1 MIAENLIPPEV
12 VLLGPEWPTRALLRA
27 QFVEEG
33 YEVIATDAW
42 PIPRHYLRP
51 GTKPGVVIVDLH
63 GLPEPH
69 NVLAELRALIDPD
82 RVLVVT
88 ALGTLTGDEIRR
100 LGFQAVSRPA
110 TVGEIV
116 AAAAAMLRIR
126 STDGPMSDPSDQ

>member
-1 MIAENLIPPEV
+1 MTRVMIAENLIPPDV
-12 VLLGPEWPTRALLRA
+12 VLIGPEWPTRALLRA

-33 YEVIATDAW
+33 YEVVAT
-42 PIPRHYLRP
+42 
-51 GTKPGVVIVDLH
+51 IVDLH

-100 LGFQAVSRPA
+100 LGFHAVSRPA
-110 TVGEIV
+110 SVGEIV
-116 AAAAAMLRIR
+116 AAAEALLPTR
-126 STDGPMSDPSDQ
+126 SADGPGH